1 MSELR
6 PDIKKEATIQTSE
19 KNIEGRGNNEYNFGV
34 WGALSFWR
42 RLEGGNVREAHC
54 GLILQGMRILSY
66 VQNQEALGTFKQEND
81 RRVLLGGLV

>member
-34 WGALSFWR
+34 
-42 RLEGGNVREAHC
+42 
-54 GLILQGMRILSY
+54 
-66 VQNQEALGTFKQEND
+66 
-81 RRVLLGGLV
+81 